1 MHHHTIMS
9 ILYDKIL
16 FPVILM
22 LRTAMEQ
29 GMVNC
34 NASMNSVLDET
45 RAHLIDPLDT
55 VFYDPFKNISG
66 RVEVFKNVNRTLFYV
81 NLFMQLEKLMYR
93 NI

>member
-1 MHHHTIMS
+1 MLFKVAIASHASLHYYVYYIMK
-9 ILYDKIL
+9 YF

-45 RAHLIDPLDT
+45 KAHLIDPLDT

-66 RVEVFKNVNRTLFYV
+66 RRVLK
-81 NLFMQLEKLMYR
+81 M
-93 NI
+93 

>member
-1 MHHHTIMS
+1 
-9 ILYDKIL
+9 
-16 FPVILM
+16 
-22 LRTAMEQ
+22 MEQ

-45 RAHLIDPLDT
+45 RAHMIDPLDT

-81 NLFMQLEKLMYR
+81 NLFMQLEMLMYR
-93 NI
+93 NILEQKLWPPYSFLSSQDFKV

>member
-1 MHHHTIMS
+1 
-9 ILYDKIL
+9 
-16 FPVILM
+16 M

-45 RAHLIDPLDT
+45 KAHLIDPLDT

-66 RVEVFKNVNRTLFYV
+66 RRVLK
-81 NLFMQLEKLMYR
+81 M
-93 NI
+93 

>member
-1 MHHHTIMS
+1 
-9 ILYDKIL
+9 
-16 FPVILM
+16 M

-45 RAHLIDPLDT
+45 RAHLVDPLDT

-66 RVEVFKNVNRTLFYV
+66 RVEVFKNVNRTLFNV
-81 NLFMQLEKLMYR
+81 NLFMQLEKLMNR
-93 NI
+93 NIWEQKLWPPYSFLSSQDFKV

>member
-1 MHHHTIMS
+1 
-9 ILYDKIL
+9 
-16 FPVILM
+16 M

-34 NASMNSVLDET
+34 NASMSSVLDET
-45 RAHLIDPLDT
+45 RAHLVDPLDT

-66 RVEVFKNVNRTLFYV
+66 RVEVFKNVNRTLINV
-81 NLFMQLEKLMYR
+81 NLFMQLEKLMNR